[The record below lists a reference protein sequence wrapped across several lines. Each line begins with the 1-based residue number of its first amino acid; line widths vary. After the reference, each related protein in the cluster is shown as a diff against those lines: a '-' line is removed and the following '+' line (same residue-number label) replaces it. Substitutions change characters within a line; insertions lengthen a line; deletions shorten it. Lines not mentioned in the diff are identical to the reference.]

1 MCVNLQTGAVRW
13 QHEAKGGYYWAGACA
28 FGDYLVV
35 GDDAGLVYAF
45 DPATGETVGTPFNA
59 GAQVRSTVVTDG
71 SYLYVADY
79 KGTLHKLSMSADG
92 SICEVASV
100 TFGKYNTSTPAIVD
114 GKIVLCGQSATQG
127 PSKYMKYAAV
137 FVIDAETMR
146 VEREVCKLT
155 NGGALPTMYSQSSP
169 LVSVQDDGAY
179 VYFTVNWKPSSLY
192 RYRIGDE
199 AVDELYTP
207 SDANQEYCLNSVIAG
222 PDGSLYYKN
231 DSGKLFA
238 LKGAPSWTVTIEP
251 NNGARRTKVYVKR
264 GAKLPAPVE
273 PVREGYTFEGWF
285 VDEQL
290 TCPWDANAAIA
301 GDTTLYAKWSKVE
314 QPGGGSD
321 GDGGTT
327 APGGDDGTA
336 PEVIPPSDQG
346 ESAGQQAGGSQ
357 DRPTTGPQHA
367 APQAGGTAKPAE
379 GPSKT
384 AAAKSAN
391 AHRKSTEGEGTS
403 EQTGSEQPEGDAES
417 ADIAAGAARA
427 SSVMERAMATA
438 GVVGVVGA
446 AAAGGWLAVSAFRR
460 RR

>member
-1 MCVNLQTGAVRW
+1 M
-13 QHEAKGGYYWAGACA
+13 
-28 FGDYLVV
+28 
-35 GDDAGLVYAF
+35 
-45 DPATGETVGTPFNA
+45 
-59 GAQVRSTVVTDG
+59 
-71 SYLYVADY
+71 
-79 KGTLHKLSMSADG
+79 
-92 SICEVASV
+92 
-100 TFGKYNTSTPAIVD
+100 
-114 GKIVLCGQSATQG
+114 
-127 PSKYMKYAAV
+127 
-137 FVIDAETMR
+137 
-146 VEREVCKLT
+146 
-155 NGGALPTMYSQSSP
+155 
-169 LVSVQDDGAY
+169 SVQDDGAY

-290 TCPWDANAAIA
+290 TRPWDVDEAIA

-321 GDGGTT
+321 GDDGTT
-327 APGGDDGTA
+327 APGGDDGMA

-346 ESAGQQAGGSQ
+346 ESAGQQTGGSQ
-357 DRPTTGPQHA
+357 ERPTTGPQHA

-391 AHRKSTEGEGTS
+391 AHGKSTEGEGTS

-417 ADIAAGAARA
+417 AGIAAGAARA

-438 GVVGVVGA
+438 GVVGVVGV